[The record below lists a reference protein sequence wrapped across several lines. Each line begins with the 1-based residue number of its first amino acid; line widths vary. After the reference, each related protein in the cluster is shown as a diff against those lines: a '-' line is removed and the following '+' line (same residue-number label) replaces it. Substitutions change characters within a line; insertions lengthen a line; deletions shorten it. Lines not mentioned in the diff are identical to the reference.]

1 MMSGVPGGVTM
12 VEAGSLVRRVRCT
25 LMQRYDGGTRFIL
38 AANGSSRLI
47 LHRRIWTA
55 GGNHRPAKTE
65 QEVAGKKCPYHQF

>member
-1 MMSGVPGGVTM
+1 MMSGVPGRVTM
-12 VEAGSLVRRVRCT
+12 VEAGFLVRRDRCT

-65 QEVAGKKCPYHQF
+65 QEVAGKQCPYHQF